1 MRNQKMK
8 KRLFFFFLM
17 YLMFHQ
23 CLYAADFNISKISIS
38 RDGFPKHEFV
48 VELAT
53 TEEEKSLGLM
63 FRKELPQNR
72 GMLFIYKSER
82 VVRMWMKNTFI
93 PLDMLFL
100 DKNGFIT
107 HLVKETRPLSL
118 EIISSM
124 GNVLGVLEL
133 LGGTSEK
140 LGIRIGDR
148 VEHVAFGS

>member
-1 MRNQKMK
+1 
-8 KRLFFFFLM
+8 
-17 YLMFHQ
+17 
-23 CLYAADFNISKISIS
+23 
-38 RDGFPKHEFV
+38 
-48 VELAT
+48 
-53 TEEEKSLGLM
+53 M
-63 FRKELPQNR
+63 FRKKLPQNR

-107 HLVKETRPLSL
+107 HLVKEARPLSL

>member
-1 MRNQKMK
+1 MK
-8 KRLFFFFLM
+8 KRLLFFSLM

-23 CLYAADFNISKISIS
+23 CLYAADLNISKISIS
-38 RDGFPKHEFV
+38 RDGFPKHELI

-53 TEEEKSLGLM
+53 TEEERSLGLM
-63 FRKELPQNR
+63 FRKKLPQNR

-107 HLVKETRPLSL
+107 HLVKEARPLSL